1 MLGSRG
7 SSYQG
12 QNENLPVIFQKEDGA
27 PPQQLQTAQNKSEQ
41 DAAIYKE
48 FPEVKMVLADAT
60 PMGAPKT
67 IGTI

>member
-1 MLGSRG
+1 MLI
-7 SSYQG
+7 
-12 QNENLPVIFQKEDGA
+12 EPAEIL

-60 PMGAPKT
+60 PMDAPKT
-67 IGTI
+67 IGILSNTHNLTSHTALVSGL